1 LCALIDMM
9 RTARGSARAKSSLKN
24 PLPRTERIDV
34 ARGGASAS
42 TGRIDGC
49 VALAMALQMITMAP
63 KRESVYHSRGRI
75 SLSG

>member
-1 LCALIDMM
+1 VRPHRHDAHGPRLGAGQEF
-9 RTARGSARAKSSLKN
+9 TQE
-24 PLPRTERIDV
+24 PLAETERIDV

>member
-1 LCALIDMM
+1 VRPHRHDAHGPRLGA
-9 RTARGSARAKSSLKN
+9 GQLKN